1 MNSKKRMTALCMA
14 AALIFG
20 FIPLYVSGIADNASE
35 NEINVN
41 GMMDYTDGA
50 GEPYAEL
57 SAADVLRLTA
67 GVTVTAA
74 EEEYLS
80 VNEIKL
86 KYSDKIPDGSVTYK
100 KTNVGYTVDASPY
113 SYTAQNG
120 ETVDLIPLSVTVDG
134 VTVTFSDGKYEAEF
148 TGLKDGQ
155 TYEITTCYKAEI
167 AIPFS
172 ALTALANAA
181 YDEGQR
187 VIAKRKV
194 YDDALAA
201 YEQYESEHSALI
213 ACRRCMEAL
222 ESAFI
227 YDSERHMMYNTLIGD
242 TVASVIA
249 NRSQL
254 IEYGVSEEDINNAE
268 QATSRLIAVLKPYNK
283 LKTEKERF
291 EYYRENYTEI
301 KSQFMRLY
309 SALHLLVNNGLVRME
324 LTKKEKLQRYYQFVA
339 QLYVIS
345 AGLDDELTY
354 SEEWNVR
361 GKKVTD
367 VLEDVQIIPDNDCAD
382 PGDLT
387 YPENDDQTIAPEKPE
402 EPVFTVQQL
411 LLEDEIK
418 NGTLTQ
424 RTVDASLPLILKTSV
439 VCEAEAAGF
448 IRGDINGDKA
458 VNNKDVVALFRAV
471 SKDNYDNFELCDFN
485 KDGAVNNKDVV
496 ALFRYVSAI

>member
-1 MNSKKRMTALCMA
+1 
-14 AALIFG
+14 
-20 FIPLYVSGIADNASE
+20 
-35 NEINVN
+35 
-41 GMMDYTDGA
+41 
-50 GEPYAEL
+50 
-57 SAADVLRLTA
+57 
-67 GVTVTAA
+67 
-74 EEEYLS
+74 
-80 VNEIKL
+80 
-86 KYSDKIPDGSVTYK
+86 
-100 KTNVGYTVDASPY
+100 
-113 SYTAQNG
+113 
-120 ETVDLIPLSVTVDG
+120 
-134 VTVTFSDGKYEAEF
+134 
-148 TGLKDGQ
+148 
-155 TYEITTCYKAEI
+155 
-167 AIPFS
+167 
-172 ALTALANAA
+172 
-181 YDEGQR
+181 
-187 VIAKRKV
+187 
-194 YDDALAA
+194 
-201 YEQYESEHSALI
+201 
-213 ACRRCMEAL
+213 
-222 ESAFI
+222 
-227 YDSERHMMYNTLIGD
+227 
-242 TVASVIA
+242 
-249 NRSQL
+249 
-254 IEYGVSEEDINNAE
+254 
-268 QATSRLIAVLKPYNK
+268 
-283 LKTEKERF
+283 
-291 EYYRENYTEI
+291 
-301 KSQFMRLY
+301 MRLY

-402 EPVFTVQQL
+402 EPVFTGQQL

-448 IRGDINGDKA
+448 IRGDINGDRA